1 MVLRARCECTVVVRA
16 GEVPSLPDL
25 RALLRERFGEQ
36 AERGK
41 LRYSRALRCAR
52 RGGSSPFPEDTDLLL
67 VSWECLTGVKA
78 EVQQRGE
85 HAAAL
90 AGLTLPR
97 LLVWSAPW
105 APWALEAQ
113 GICPRKLGRGQEMG
127 EPKGKLWVQLLCV
140 GFSPALLSLRDTL
153 RSMQSRLAVGL
164 G

>member
-41 LRYSRALRCAR
+41 LRYSQALRCAR
-52 RGGSSPFPEDTDLLL
+52 WGGSSPFPEDTDLLL
-67 VSWECLTGVKA
+67 VSWERLTGVKA

-105 APWALEAQ
+105 ALEAQ
-113 GICPRKLGRGQEMG
+113 GICPRKLGHGQEMG
-127 EPKGKLWVQLLCV
+127 ELKGKLWVQLLCV
-140 GFSPALLSLRDTL
+140 GFSPALLSLRDML
-153 RSMQSRLAVGL
+153 RSMQSRLAVLL